1 MTRAGLAIVLAALVA
16 GCSQPVGR
24 QDIPG
29 VYRGTLA
36 DGQTYRLEM
45 SEGLD
50 YRFCRPDDAKC
61 ADPEHL
67 GSYQV
72 VRLGAK
78 SIVRFPL
85 LCITPDGAC
94 ATYEAGAKRTGRG
107 SLELDFVDAAGVHH
121 VFVKHR

>member
-1 MTRAGLAIVLAALVA
+1 
-16 GCSQPVGR
+16 
-24 QDIPG
+24 
-29 VYRGTLA
+29 
-36 DGQTYRLEM
+36 M
-45 SEGLD
+45 SEDLD
-50 YRFCRPDDAKC
+50 YRFCRPDDTQC

-94 ATYEAGAKRTGRG
+94 ATYEANARRTGGG
-107 SLELDFVDAAGVHH
+107 SVELDLVDASGTSH
-121 VFVKHR
+121 VFVKDL